1 MHIKSSGQRTTSS
14 MAIDRTCPCVS
25 PVSRWGSDDEARAGD
40 ETYLAMYL
48 ADDSLGEELHMYM
61 YHLSLLSF
69 ITPFDRSRRFQ
80 GDNPPWWCSFEWS
93 WEMN

>member
-61 YHLSLLSF
+61 YMGVCVCVNWTALHVAQT
-69 ITPFDRSRRFQ
+69 IYI
-80 GDNPPWWCSFEWS
+80 
-93 WEMN
+93 